1 MMPPTNKLQEY
12 EFIGFV
18 NYCREMWSRQSHSL
32 QPLTALMS
40 DKATFKWTDVEQKMF
55 EDIKNIVT
63 HDTLLVFLYFDGGFD
78 IHTDA
83 SDYHIGAVVGQKG
96 KLIVFYSHKPMGP
109 QKRYIVK
116 KR

>member
-18 NYCREMWSRQSHSL
+18 NYYREMRSRQSHSI
-32 QPLTALMS
+32 QTLTALMS

-63 HDTLLVFLYFDGGFD
+63 HDTLLVISIFRWKF
-78 IHTDA
+78 
-83 SDYHIGAVVGQKG
+83 
-96 KLIVFYSHKPMGP
+96 
-109 QKRYIVK
+109 
-116 KR
+116 